1 MPQTLVV
8 ENTSAIAPSTT
19 PSQSGE
25 DERGSGR
32 IYCTHPN
39 AIKYPEHTYRAI
51 AQITHKSGKQ
61 ATADVV
67 VLNPCLAAI
76 DKCLDVV
83 LGTGWHT
90 TQYQW
95 CDAPF

>member
-8 ENTSAIAPSTT
+8 ENTSAIAPITS
-19 PSQSGE
+19 SG
-25 DERGSGR
+25 DDHRGGGR

-39 AIKYPEHTYRAI
+39 AIKYPQHTYRAI

-67 VLNPCLAAI
+67 VINPCLAAI
-76 DKCLDVV
+76 DKCLDAV
-83 LGTGWHT
+83 LGSGWHT